1 MRFALVAVALL
12 APLAAPAL
20 ANAQAV
26 PYQPPVVSFMSDDS
40 SITATITNPNDRGI
54 CSLSITQ
61 DPEPLVNDPN
71 DHTSGLLVLFT
82 EDPAAW
88 PQAGE
93 MATLTRE
100 GLAPGLYRGS
110 GFCGTPAP
118 NSTPGAAWIM
128 GQLSEPIS
136 YEIRVGPEPQP
147 TGSLMFG
154 S

>member
-1 MRFALVAVALL
+1 MADQESLL
-12 APLAAPAL
+12 TFCLDTFGDQ
-20 ANAQAV
+20 AQL
-26 PYQPPVVSFMSDDS
+26 QTLRKDNDG
-40 SITATITNPNDRGI
+40 TNDRGI

>member
-1 MRFALVAVALL
+1 MRSVVVAVALL
-12 APLAAPAL
+12 APLAVPAV
-20 ANAQAV
+20 ANAQTL
-26 PYQPPVVSFMSDDS
+26 PYQPPVVSIISDDS

-61 DPEPLVNDPN
+61 DPAPLVNDPN

-93 MATLTRE
+93 TATLTRD

-136 YEIRVGPEPQP
+136 YEIRVGAEPQP